1 MALALNGSHN
11 PRNAMQNKQGQSPTQ
26 GTIDF
31 PINRLIELELKR
43 SIEIVREGLKVTP
56 RFRIQSPAGDFRLY
70 IQNVE
75 DPDEHGLRM
84 EMVQEYMRLKMA
96 MAFVFSFETEDP
108 HRIFGLY
115 IGSVLKTG
123 AFCDVLSSP
132 PAFSEIKPIDENNID
147 PKLMKF
153 LPDKIMEIDKSSA
166 AKAKALM
173 GQSGVTVEKL

>member
-1 MALALNGSHN
+1 MNN
-11 PRNAMQNKQGQSPTQ
+11 NQGQPTKQ
-26 GTIDF
+26 STIDF
-31 PINRLIELELKR
+31 PINQLIGFELKR

-56 RFRIQSPAGDFRLY
+56 RFRIQSPVGDFRLY

-75 DPDEHGLRM
+75 DPSEHSLRM

-96 MAFVFSFETEDP
+96 MAFVFSFETDDP

-123 AFCDVLSSP
+123 AYCEVSSSP
-132 PAFSEIKPIDENNID
+132 RTFSEFRPLDEKNID
-147 PKLMKF
+147 PKLLKF
-153 LPDKIMEIDKSSA
+153 LPDKIMEIDKSST
-166 AKAKALM
+166 AKANALM